1 MPFLNYTKDFNDNL
15 LMLLLR
21 DHKRYIPIVEFFDN
35 VTQGLSELT
44 WAETEFIA
52 TEISRNNHSDFCS
65 GIRKGVTNALLKRK
79 PETFKGNKLEVVLAF
94 ALKVNKNASS
104 IRQDDI
110 QTVLNAGWSEQ
121 TIEDII
127 GLVAI
132 QNLYNILATGLG
144 FKGLPEAVFDEIG
157 EGTVHDGGYTAS
169 FRGFINQTEQSA
181 TS

>member
-1 MPFLNYTKDFNDNL
+1 M
-15 LMLLLR
+15 
-21 DHKRYIPIVEFFDN
+21 
-35 VTQGLSELT
+35 
-44 WAETEFIA
+44 
-52 TEISRNNHSDFCS
+52 
-65 GIRKGVTNALLKRK
+65 
-79 PETFKGNKLEVVLAF
+79 EVVLAF

-121 TIEDII
+121 TIEDVI

-132 QNLYNILATGLG
+132 QNLYNIIATGLG

-157 EGTVHDGGYTAS
+157 EGTVHDGGYAAS